1 MYESK
6 ASLMGVMPFNINTL
20 INYQALLVG
29 NLIGVPLCYF
39 IIRTLRNPLHLRG
52 YYQQLKL
59 QIDSK
64 ATKRDRYLA
73 GCIDYTDVYTV
84 YAID

>member
-29 NLIGVPLCYF
+29 NLVGVPLCYF

-52 YYQQLKL
+52 
-59 QIDSK
+59 IISN
-64 ATKRDRYLA
+64 
-73 GCIDYTDVYTV
+73 
-84 YAID
+84 